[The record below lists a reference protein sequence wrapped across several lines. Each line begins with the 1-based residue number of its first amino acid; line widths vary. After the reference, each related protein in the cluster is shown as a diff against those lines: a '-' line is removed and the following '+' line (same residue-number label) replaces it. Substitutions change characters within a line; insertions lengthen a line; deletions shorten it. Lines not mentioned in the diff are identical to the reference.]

1 MDEPVEKKLLKGE
14 FLMGKNTYRLDIRV
28 DAEDPTFSIPLLE
41 WYALHQAPYTEG
53 RRILW
58 LIEQCRKNEE
68 NAGRW
73 LLHVEKMKEI
83 EAIAAWQEYSDE
95 VKMREDQEFVI
106 STIERIKQELIK
118 RNEALDELEE
128 NKDEK

>member
-41 WYALHQAPYTEG
+41 WYALHQAPYTEA

-58 LIEQCRKNEE
+58 LIKQCRNNEE

-73 LLHVEKMKEI
+73 LLHEEKMKEI